1 MSPTPQEKMQ
11 NPNVA
16 PQQGK
21 EEALNNAKEQIRQ
34 LMQQAN
40 LNPDQLVYGGQ
51 LAQRAIQDKA
61 MYPVAVKAAVQ
72 AGLIQPNQ
80 VPEGIDYKFLAA
92 AVSAGKIAQMIK
104 DGK

>member
-16 PQQGK
+16 PQQNK
-21 EEALNNAKEQIRQ
+21 EQLVNNAKEQIRQ

-40 LNPDQLVYGGQ
+40 LNPDQLIYGGQ

-72 AGLIQPNQ
+72 AGLINPGQ
-80 VPEGIDYKFLAA
+80 VPDGIDYKFLAA
-92 AVSAGKIAQMIK
+92 AVSAGKLAQMIK

>member
-1 MSPTPQEKMQ
+1 M
-11 NPNVA
+11 
-16 PQQGK
+16 
-21 EEALNNAKEQIRQ
+21 LNNAKQQIST

-40 LNPDQLVYGGQ
+40 ITPDQLIYGGQ
-51 LAQRAIQDKA
+51 LAERAIRDKA
-61 MYPVAVKAAVQ
+61 MYPVALKAAVD
-72 AGLIQPNQ
+72 AGLINPSD

>member
-1 MSPTPQEKMQ
+1 MQ
-11 NPNVA
+11 NPNIA
-16 PQQGK
+16 PQQSK

-72 AGLIQPNQ
+72 AGLIQPN
-80 VPEGIDYKFLAA
+80 
-92 AVSAGKIAQMIK
+92 
-104 DGK
+104 